1 LWELREIDLYSFQGL
16 LKEEGKEKYG
26 DRYAA
31 WKTDPANF
39 EIDGHFPVRELW
51 ERGAECWESIL
62 DAEGQDILVVAH
74 NAVIQSMVGNA
85 LGLGPEYFRRL
96 AQSNC
101 GLTTFVFNPSQGED
115 HSVILEQLNQT
126 PAPPLK
132 GNVEMTFNRAV
143 LICSSLPK
151 NKGEVEERGSVA
163 ESLAKVLV
171 EEGIKSIWHD
181 SASFSSSLAYEI
193 ANILKVKDFNNVF
206 DSTDGNM
213 RSLRGAG
220 TTVLIAEE
228 SVIAACVARAL
239 QVDGGLGVTLGLST
253 GGMTLI
259 DFRDQAASI
268 ACLNYTAHL

>member
-74 NAVIQSMVGNA
+74 NA
-85 LGLGPEYFRRL
+85 
-96 AQSNC
+96 
-101 GLTTFVFNPSQGED
+101 
-115 HSVILEQLNQT
+115 
-126 PAPPLK
+126 
-132 GNVEMTFNRAV
+132 
-143 LICSSLPK
+143 CSSLPK

-171 EEGIKSIWHD
+171 EEGIESIWHD

-268 ACLNYTAHL
+268 ACINYTAHL